1 MLKTLSFAAVHFTVA
16 FTIGYLLTGSVLVGG
31 AMALVEPAVNTVAYY
46 VHEKV
51 WAQAAVRQRVAPQR
65 PVNVWHAAH

>member
-46 VHEKV
+46 FHEKV
-51 WAQAAVRQRVAPQR
+51 WARAAVRQRVGSRR
-65 PVNVWHAAH
+65 PINAWRAAH